1 MVGQKNKLDNPMPVI
16 DDGWWMSVLAEE
28 SRSAMPLPAHLAGSR
43 PEVGEETQTVSLE
56 KKLVT
61 DWSQVKDLYMRDQ
74 IIDLTVTGHNRG
86 GLLVEGDG
94 LHGFVPSSHLVD
106 LAGKVENLER
116 SRDLESYLG

>member
-1 MVGQKNKLDNPMPVI
+1 MVGQKKYLDNPIPVI

-28 SRSAMPLPAHLAGSR
+28 SRSAMPLPTYLAGGR
-43 PEVGEETQTVSLE
+43 PEVGEEAQDISSE

-86 GLLVEGDG
+86 GLLVEGGG
-94 LHGFVPSSHLVD
+94 LHGFVPVS
-106 LAGKVENLER
+106 
-116 SRDLESYLG
+116 